1 MRPVLLNWPGRQPE
15 SPAAAPPV
23 DLQPVLCLPSAGTDR
38 GRLRLLQGPAQRVA
52 DRLLQEGMAGTF
64 DLIHL
69 DPPFGSDANY
79 GRIRDIEVDGRSA
92 TLTLPAY
99 GDDDGGDLAGYLEGL
114 EPVLRRCHRLLSPRG
129 SFYLHLDFRRGPY
142 VRLLLDEIFG
152 ADHLL
157 NEIVWAYGLGGSSRR
172 RFQRKHDVLYFY
184 AKDLKQHWF
193 SAPSEAATS
202 SMLAGQPKRATDTW
216 QTPDR
221 DDAAPLLRAWPDPL
235 IEKTLS
241 NRDPERT
248 GYPTQKPLALA
259 TRIIQASLPPDGKM
273 LDLMAGSGTV
283 GIAALLL
290 GRDAVLGDQS
300 PVALDV
306 ARGRAVAAGA
316 EIRLE
321 RVEPQDPLVDIP
333 IAPVLLQR
341 SSERNQARLTTLNLP
356 LWTDRLGD
364 GETDAWLRT
373 CATTRGADLLG
384 AWGVAEDRG
393 HTGLFAL
400 AWWDGAAPRTREA
413 VRQELSWSMG
423 SETGAPLWW
432 VGYDVAGR
440 GFRSRIT

>member
-1 MRPVLLNWPGRQPE
+1 LV
-15 SPAAAPPV
+15 
-23 DLQPVLCLPSAGTDR
+23 
-38 GRLRLLQGPAQRVA
+38 
-52 DRLLQEGMAGTF
+52 
-64 DLIHL
+64 
-69 DPPFGSDANY
+69 
-79 GRIRDIEVDGRSA
+79 
-92 TLTLPAY
+92 
-99 GDDDGGDLAGYLEGL
+99 
-114 EPVLRRCHRLLSPRG
+114 
-129 SFYLHLDFRRGPY
+129 
-142 VRLLLDEIFG
+142 
-152 ADHLL
+152 
-157 NEIVWAYGLGGSSRR
+157 
-172 RFQRKHDVLYFY
+172 
-184 AKDLKQHWF
+184 
-193 SAPSEAATS
+193 
-202 SMLAGQPKRATDTW
+202 
-216 QTPDR
+216 
-221 DDAAPLLRAWPDPL
+221 
-235 IEKTLS
+235 EKTLS

-259 TRIIQASLPPDGKM
+259 TRIIQASLPPDGRM

-316 EIRLE
+316 KIRLE

-333 IAPVLLQR
+333 VAPVLLQR

-364 GETDAWLRT
+364 GVTDAWLRT
-373 CATTRGADLLG
+373 CASTRGTDLLG

-393 HTGLFAL
+393 CTGLVAL